1 MKRSRTSGLAVLVLP
16 AVLAACQ
23 LVGLEEHVTTSP
35 APEPGAMTCAGWLEI
50 SEGERLT
57 LADQLVGASG
67 DLLDRIR
74 VRQHRPQGTAR
85 DILIRDVVGSLTKNC
100 EVWPPRER
108 SLGELMDA
116 LY

>member
-1 MKRSRTSGLAVLVLP
+1 MKRSLTSRFTILALP

-23 LVGLEEHVTTSP
+23 MVGLEEHVPTSA
-35 APEPGAMTCAGWLEI
+35 APDPGAMTCARWLDI

-57 LADQLVGASG
+57 LADQLVGASV

-74 VRQHRPQGTAR
+74 VRQHRPRGTPR

-108 SLGELMDA
+108 SVGELMEA

>member
-1 MKRSRTSGLAVLVLP
+1 MKRSVTTSLGVLALP

-23 LVGLEEHVTTSP
+23 LGGLESHVSTSP
-35 APEPGAMTCAGWLEI
+35 APDPGAMTCAGWLQV

-67 DLLDRIR
+67 DLLERIR
-74 VRQHRPQGTAR
+74 VRQHQPQGTAR